1 MGRRLAAVLAVF
13 AAVCALPR
21 AQAPRAAHVV
31 LVTID
36 GLRGDYLAP
45 HDPYHLKIPTLRR
58 LIAEGSA
65 SERTLS
71 VYPTLTGTAHT
82 TLVTGVAAARHGILG
97 NNRFEPAVWAWG
109 TDAYDAQ
116 PTYARYADVK
126 AETLWGAAAAR
137 GLATAAINWPQ
148 TAGGPIPHR
157 VDLVVRRTTE
167 TLLGPLTPLDVRM
180 NDHYRALVAAE
191 LLVTVKPA
199 FLALHLSQTDAVQHA
214 RGPATPQ
221 ALVALE
227 DSDANLAIVVDAI
240 GRSGSAGQ
248 TAIVVTGD
256 HGFLPLHTELAI
268 NLPLVEAGLI
278 TRGAEGRPEWQ
289 AMIAPHRGLGALY
302 VRPGAARDAV
312 VARAREALA
321 AYAKRYPGR
330 FRILE
335 RADLDRWGAD
345 ADALLG
351 IEPAPGYVVDARL
364 EAPFARP
371 HGRTAGHGYS
381 PETPGMETA
390 LVLAGAGIRRG
401 VRLPETRTLDVAPT
415 IAALLG
421 LPLPQAEGQ
430 PIAGV
435 LK

>member
-1 MGRRLAAVLAVF
+1 VVALGVAGIAF
-13 AAVCALPR
+13 AG
-21 AQAPRAAHVV
+21 AQAPRAAQVV

-36 GLRGDYLAP
+36 GLRGDYLAAT
-45 HDPYHLKIPTLRR
+45 DPYHLKIPTLRR

-97 NNRFEPAVWAWG
+97 NNKFDPAVWAWG

-116 PTYARYADVK
+116 PAYARYADVK
-126 AETLWGAAAAR
+126 AETLWGVAAAR

-157 VDLVVRRTTE
+157 VDLGVRRTTE
-167 TLLGPLTPLDVRM
+167 TRLGPLTPLDVRM

-214 RGPATPQ
+214 LGPGTPQ

-240 GRSGSAGQ
+240 RRSGGVDR

-268 NLPLVEAGLI
+268 NLPLVDAGLI

-302 VRPGAARDAV
+302 IRPGAPGDAVLARARDA
-312 VARAREALA
+312 LA
-321 AYAKRYPGR
+321 SYAKRYPGR

-335 RADLDRWGAD
+335 RAELDRWGAD
-345 ADALLG
+345 ADAQLG

-364 EAPFARP
+364 EPPFAQA

-381 PETPGMETA
+381 PATPGMETA

-421 LPLPQAEGQ
+421 LPLPDADGQ